1 MIFIFC
7 LNQLSCS
14 YKKDK
19 DSGYNIFS
27 SEEYNQM
34 DSLNKQNYL
43 DSIHSNFEIKSNDS
57 ISRSILFDLSSE
69 YYYLRDFKK
78 SNQVNKKILFYS
90 KKAKDTFSIARSY
103 YYMGD
108 CYEFSER
115 DSAYYFYNEAE
126 KMFHFLGNKEKTGN
140 MLFKKAYLLF
150 YDGNYLES
158 EVQVSKALELLET
171 TNNYQL
177 LFSAYTILGANFD
190 KLEEYNNALK
200 YFQKAKNILVLLRK
214 KDVDFD
220 KKNNYSVSS
229 ALNLS
234 NVYLK
239 LRNYKK
245 SIQELDYVNTK
256 KIEQMWP
263 NDYAAVIGNLGYAKM
278 KSGDLKGDLELFNK
292 ALEIAN
298 RNNFPT
304 ISLNQYLSLGE
315 YYLITKN
322 NINSIFYL
330 KESLRLAQKIKAT
343 DEIKTALRLLTKADP
358 KNGFYYDEK
367 YITVSD
373 SLSRLQRKSRDKYAR
388 IEYETSVVEDA
399 NKVLTK
405 KNIYII
411 IGSLFFILVLIG
423 ALIYRYT
430 KGQKVEIAY
439 RKQQQKAEE
448 EIFNLLKD
456 YQVKLSETK
465 KTEQNRISK
474 ELHDSV
480 MNKLYGIRLQLG
492 ILNDSDVKEIK
503 NKRLFYI
510 DVLQDIEQEIRSI
523 SHDLHSDVI
532 DTHFNFISLLN
543 DLIAQQNEIG
553 KTLFTFEWDN
563 AIDWDKIDS
572 LVKIAI
578 YRIVQ
583 EGVLNVIKYAHAK
596 HCQLLLAEG
605 EGSESLILKLKDDG
619 KGFDINTE
627 SFGIGI
633 KNMKERAT
641 TLNGNFSIISE
652 YGKGTKIQ
660 VVFFK

>member
-1 MIFIFC
+1 
-7 LNQLSCS
+7 
-14 YKKDK
+14 
-19 DSGYNIFS
+19 
-27 SEEYNQM
+27 M

>member
-1 MIFIFC
+1 
-7 LNQLSCS
+7 
-14 YKKDK
+14 
-19 DSGYNIFS
+19 
-27 SEEYNQM
+27 M

-239 LRNYKK
+239 SRNYKK